1 MASIETFMHRE
12 MVTAQPGETVAEVAR
27 RMRKAEVGTVVVTAG
42 EMLAGVFSERDLLN
56 RVVAE
61 GLDPGATQVA
71 DVATQDVTTVSPQTS
86 LRQCAELLEA
96 KGVRHLPV
104 VDRGR
109 PIGII
114 SARDFFAAAT
124 RDFEGLIEHLR
135 YDNQLKENVD
145 PYDHVGGSYGR

>member
-1 MASIETFMHRE
+1 MATIDSFMQKE
-12 MVTAQPGETVAEVAR
+12 MVTAQPGETVAAVAR
-27 RMRKAEVGTVVVTAG
+27 RMRKAEVGAVVVMAG
-42 EMLAGVFSERDLLN
+42 ETLAGLFSERDLLN

-71 DVATQDVTTVSPQTS
+71 DVATRDVATVSPDAS
-86 LRQCAELLEA
+86 LRECAEQLKA
-96 KGVRHLPV
+96 KRVRHLPV

-114 SARDFFAAAT
+114 SARDFFEAAT
-124 RDFEGLIEHLR
+124 REFEGLIEHLR

-145 PYDHVGGSYGR
+145 PYDHLGGSYGR

>member
-1 MASIETFMHRE
+1 MASIETFMQKE

-27 RMRKAEVGTVVVTAG
+27 RMRKADVGAVLVMAG
-42 EMLAGVFSERDLLN
+42 ETLTGLFSERDLLN

-61 GLDPGATQVA
+61 GLDPTTTQVA
-71 DVATQDVTTVSPQTS
+71 DVATQDVVTASPDAS
-86 LRQCAELLEA
+86 LRQCADLLETRH
-96 KGVRHLPV
+96 VRHLPV
-104 VDRGR
+104 VDGGR

-135 YDNQLKENVD
+135 YDKQLKENVD